1 MANNSGNDLR
11 INGVGSSGGG
21 TFDLVQINGKGD
33 INGDLECRELQINGL
48 AHLDGNVKADT
59 IKVSGKSDFRGNVSG
74 KHFVIDGMTEIGG
87 GVSVETVENR
97 GMLRVVKDCGSEAF
111 TSQGGFTVGGLLNAG
126 KIDIM
131 LYAGCKAKEIGGE
144 KIEIRAGHG
153 LDLGLGIRKF
163 IGSLF
168 PGLPINPV
176 LITDTIEGDN
186 IYLENT
192 TAKVVRGGN
201 VKIGPGCQIEAVE
214 YKSTF
219 QKDGASGIRVNETRK
234 M

>member
-11 INGVGSSGGG
+11 INGLGSSSGGK
-21 TFDLVQINGKGD
+21 FNFVQINGKGD

-48 AHLDGNVKADT
+48 AHVDGNVKADT
-59 IKVSGKSDFRGNVSG
+59 IRVSGKSDFRGNVSG

-111 TSQGGFTVGGLLNAG
+111 TSQGGFAVGGLLNAG
-126 KIDIM
+126 KIDIT
-131 LYAGCKAKEIGGE
+131 LYAECKAREIGGE

-176 LITDTIEGDN
+176 LITDSIEGDD

-192 TAKVVRGGN
+192 TAKKMCGQN
-201 VKIGPGCQIEAVE
+201 VKIGPGCRIDTVE
-214 YKSTF
+214 YKDSYF
-219 QKDGASGIRVNETRK
+219 KDPVDGIRVNQSRK
-234 M
+234 V